1 MNKTDVLDVMRK
13 IDLHIHEMANVP
25 AFSYVEQRN
34 MIKCVF
40 TNPAPYNLST
50 VMLRLTVIDSLY
62 STNAAYAYFSI
73 EELAKAIL
81 DLGSEEDAKTY
92 FKKIARGKDDDQN
105 LFGRTYGIR
114 KNTQK
119 GGKLISLV
127 SKYAYYTLLCDESD
141 ALGFPIYDSLALEIF
156 PEISKHLGVDATLKS
171 KNNIK
176 AYVTCLNA
184 LRTELF
190 GQDTTTRFGAMQ
202 QFDIL
207 DAFLWRLG
215 KVKHGNYSLLLTI
228 RDYLTFFKN
237 VFGIASGQSNMNEA
251 IYNKYHKTYPK
262 LCTKEKTISGNF
274 TYKLDVNKLIV
285 GITSQ
290 MSPCD
295 ILRGVDDPQGAMA
308 ALIKTWQ
315 ELYIQ

>member
-13 IDLHIHEMANVP
+13 IDLHMHAMANVP
-25 AFSYVEQRN
+25 AYSYVEQRN

-40 TNPAPYNLST
+40 TNPARYDLST

-62 STNAAYAYFSI
+62 STNASYAYFSI

-141 ALGFPIYDSLALEIF
+141 ALGFPIYDSLAIEMLPKLSEVLG
-156 PEISKHLGVDATLKS
+156 ISVEF
-171 KNNIK
+171 KNKDCIEE
-176 AYVTCLNA
+176 YVACLNA
-184 LRTELF
+184 LREALF
-190 GQDTTTRFGAMQ
+190 DQYTNQRFERLQ

-207 DAFLWRLG
+207 DAYLWRIG
-215 KVKHGNYSLLLTI
+215 KLTHGNYSLLFTKK
-228 RDYLTFFKN
+228 DYETFFEN
-237 VFGIASGQSNMNEA
+237 VFGIPSGSDN
-251 IYNKYHKTYPK
+251 INKSLYKKFKENYPNLCKRKKNKSGKSYTY
-262 LCTKEKTISGNF
+262 II
-274 TYKLDVNKLIV
+274 DINKLIAE
-285 GITSQ
+285 ICFT
-290 MSPCD
+290 MPTCD
-295 ILRGVDDPQGAMA
+295 ILKGVDDSHGAMA
-308 ALIKTWQ
+308 ALIDSWKN
-315 ELYIQ
+315 L

>member
-13 IDLHIHEMANVP
+13 IELHMHAMAGVL
-25 AFSYVEQRN
+25 AYTYVEQRN

-40 TNPAPYNLST
+40 NNPARYDLST

-62 STNAAYAYFSI
+62 STNASYAYFSI

-141 ALGFPIYDSLALEIF
+141 ALGFPIYDSLAIEML
-156 PEISKHLGVDATLKS
+156 PKLSKVLRVSAEF
-171 KNNIK
+171 KNKDRIEE
-176 AYVTCLNA
+176 YVACLNA
-184 LRTELF
+184 LREALF
-190 GQDTTTRFGAMQ
+190 GQDTNQRFERLQ

-207 DAFLWRLG
+207 DAYLWRIG
-215 KVKHGNYSLLLTI
+215 KLTHGNYSLLFTKK
-228 RDYLTFFKN
+228 DYETFFEN
-237 VFGIASGQSNMNEA
+237 VFGIPSGSDH
-251 IYNKYHKTYPK
+251 INKSLYKEFKENYPN
-262 LCTKEKTISGNF
+262 LCKRKKNKSCKSYTHII
-274 TYKLDVNKLIV
+274 DINKLIAEICMKMPT
-285 GITSQ
+285 G
-290 MSPCD
+290 D
-295 ILRGVDDPQGAMA
+295 ILNGVDDRQGAMT
-308 ALIKTWQ
+308 ALIDSWKK
-315 ELYIQ
+315 L

>member
-13 IDLHIHEMANVP
+13 IDLHMHAMAGVP
-25 AFSYVEQRN
+25 AYSYVEQRN

-40 TNPAPYNLST
+40 TNPARYDLST

-81 DLGSEEDAKTY
+81 DLGSEVDAKNY

-141 ALGFPIYDSLALEIF
+141 ALGFPIYDSLAIEML
-156 PEISKHLGVDATLKS
+156 PKLGKVLGVSAVF
-171 KNNIK
+171 KNKDCIEE
-176 AYVTCLNA
+176 YVACLNA
-184 LRTELF
+184 LREALF
-190 GQDTTTRFGAMQ
+190 GRDNNQRFERLQ

-207 DAFLWRLG
+207 DAYLWRIG
-215 KVKHGNYSLLLTI
+215 KLTHGNYSLLFTKK
-228 RDYLTFFKN
+228 DYETFFEN
-237 VFGIASGQSNMNEA
+237 VFGIPSGSDN
-251 IYNKYHKTYPK
+251 INKSLYKKFKENYPNLCKRKKNKSGKSYTY
-262 LCTKEKTISGNF
+262 II
-274 TYKLDVNKLIV
+274 DINKLIAEI
-285 GITSQ
+285 GMKMPTG
-290 MSPCD
+290 D
-295 ILRGVDDPQGAMA
+295 ILKGVDDSHGAMA
-308 ALIKTWQ
+308 ALIDSWKN
-315 ELYIQ
+315 L

>member
-13 IDLHIHEMANVP
+13 IDLHIHAMANVP

-81 DLGSEEDAKTY
+81 DLGSEEDTKTY

-141 ALGFPIYDSLALEIF
+141 ALGFPIYDSLAIEIL
-156 PEISKHLGVDATLKS
+156 PKLSKVLDVSAEF
-171 KNNIK
+171 KNKDRIEE
-176 AYVTCLNA
+176 YVACLNA
-184 LRTELF
+184 LREALF
-190 GQDTTTRFGAMQ
+190 GQDTNQRFERLQ

-207 DAFLWRLG
+207 DAYLWRIG
-215 KVKHGNYSLLLTI
+215 KLTHGNYSLLFTKK
-228 RDYLTFFKN
+228 DYETFFEN
-237 VFGIASGQSNMNEA
+237 VFGIPSGSDN
-251 IYNKYHKTYPK
+251 INKSLYKEFKENYPN
-262 LCTKEKTISGNF
+262 LCKRKKNKSSKSYTHII
-274 TYKLDVNKLIV
+274 DINKLIAE
-285 GITSQ
+285 ICFT
-290 MSPCD
+290 MPMCD
-295 ILRGVDDPQGAMA
+295 ILKGVDDSHGAMT
-308 ALIKTWQ
+308 ALIDSWKN
-315 ELYIQ
+315 L

>member
-13 IDLHIHEMANVP
+13 IELHMHAMANVP
-25 AFSYVEQRN
+25 AYSYVEQRN

-40 TNPAPYNLST
+40 NNPARYNLST

-62 STNAAYAYFSI
+62 STNASYAYFSI

-92 FKKIARGKDDDQN
+92 FKQIARGKDDVQN

-141 ALGFPIYDSLALEIF
+141 ALGFPIYDSLAIEML
-156 PEISKHLGVDATLKS
+156 PKLGKVLDVSAEF
-171 KNNIK
+171 KNKDCIEE
-176 AYVTCLNA
+176 YVACLNA
-184 LRTELF
+184 LREALF
-190 GQDTTTRFGAMQ
+190 GQDTNQRFERLQ

-207 DAFLWRLG
+207 DAYLWRIG
-215 KVKHGNYSLLLTI
+215 KLTHGNYSLLFTKK
-228 RDYLTFFKN
+228 DYETFFEN
-237 VFGIASGQSNMNEA
+237 VFGIPSGSDHINKSLYKKFKENYSNLCKRKK
-251 IYNKYHKTYPK
+251 NKSGKSYTY
-262 LCTKEKTISGNF
+262 II
-274 TYKLDVNKLIV
+274 DINKLIAE
-285 GITSQ
+285 ICMKMPT
-290 MSPCD
+290 CD
-295 ILRGVDDPQGAMA
+295 ILKGVDDSHGAMA
-308 ALIKTWQ
+308 ALIDSWKN
-315 ELYIQ
+315 L

>member
-13 IDLHIHEMANVP
+13 IELHMHAMAGVL
-25 AFSYVEQRN
+25 AYTYVEQRN

-40 TNPAPYNLST
+40 NNPARYDLST

-62 STNAAYAYFSI
+62 STNASYAYFSI

-92 FKKIARGKDDDQN
+92 FKKIARGKDDDKN

-141 ALGFPIYDSLALEIF
+141 ALGFPIYDSLAIEML
-156 PEISKHLGVDATLKS
+156 PKLSKVLGVSAAFQN
-171 KNNIK
+171 KNSIEE
-176 AYVTCLNA
+176 YVACLNA
-184 LRTELF
+184 LREALF
-190 GQDTTTRFGAMQ
+190 GKDTNQRFERLQ

-207 DAFLWRLG
+207 DAYLWRIG
-215 KVKHGNYSLLLTI
+215 KLAHGNYSLLFTKK
-228 RDYLTFFKN
+228 DYETFFEN
-237 VFGIASGQSNMNEA
+237 VFGIPSGSANINKV
-251 IYNKYHKTYPK
+251 IYDKFHDRYPQLCNCKEHKLGGSCSYTV
-262 LCTKEKTISGNF
+262 
-274 TYKLDVNKLIV
+274 DVNKLIAE
-285 GITSQ
+285 ICFQ
-290 MSPCD
+290 MPTCD
-295 ILRGVDDPQGAMA
+295 ILKGVNDSHGAMA
-308 ALIKTWQ
+308 ALFDSWKN
-315 ELYIQ
+315 L

>member
-13 IDLHIHEMANVP
+13 IELHIHAMAGVL
-25 AFSYVEQRN
+25 AYTYVEQRN

-40 TNPAPYNLST
+40 NNPARYDLST

-141 ALGFPIYDSLALEIF
+141 ALGFPIYDSLAIEML
-156 PEISKHLGVDATLKS
+156 PKLGNVLRVSTEF
-171 KNNIK
+171 KNKDRIK
-176 AYVTCLNA
+176 EYVVCLNA
-184 LRTELF
+184 LREALF
-190 GQDTTTRFGAMQ
+190 GKDTNQRFERLQ

-207 DAFLWRLG
+207 DAYLWRIG
-215 KVKHGNYSLLLTI
+215 KLTHGNYSLLFTKK
-228 RDYLTFFKN
+228 DYETFFEN
-237 VFGIASGQSNMNEA
+237 VFGIPSGSDHINMSLYTKFKENYPDECKRQK
-251 IYNKYHKTYPK
+251 NKSGKSYTY
-262 LCTKEKTISGNF
+262 II
-274 TYKLDVNKLIV
+274 DINKLIAE
-285 GITSQ
+285 ICFKMPT
-290 MSPCD
+290 CD
-295 ILRGVDDPQGAMA
+295 ILKGVDDSYGAMA
-308 ALIKTWQ
+308 ALIDSWKKF
-315 ELYIQ
+315 

>member
-13 IDLHIHEMANVP
+13 IELHMHAMAGVL
-25 AFSYVEQRN
+25 AYTYVEQRN

-40 TNPAPYNLST
+40 NNPARYDLST

-62 STNAAYAYFSI
+62 STNASYAYFSI

-81 DLGSEEDAKTY
+81 DLGSEKDAKTY

-141 ALGFPIYDSLALEIF
+141 ALGFPIYDSLAIEML
-156 PEISKHLGVDATLKS
+156 PKLGKVLDVSAEF
-171 KNNIK
+171 KNKDCIEE
-176 AYVTCLNA
+176 YVACLNA
-184 LRTELF
+184 LRETLF
-190 GQDTTTRFGAMQ
+190 GQDTNQRFERLQ

-207 DAFLWRLG
+207 DAYLWRIG
-215 KVKHGNYSLLLTI
+215 KLTHGNYSLLFTKK
-228 RDYLTFFKN
+228 DYETFFEN
-237 VFGIASGQSNMNEA
+237 VFGIPSGSDH
-251 IYNKYHKTYPK
+251 INKSLYTKFKENYPNVCKRKKNKSGKSYTY
-262 LCTKEKTISGNF
+262 II
-274 TYKLDVNKLIV
+274 DINKLIAEICMKMPT
-285 GITSQ
+285 G
-290 MSPCD
+290 D
-295 ILRGVDDPQGAMA
+295 ILNGVDDRQGAMA
-308 ALIKTWQ
+308 ALIDSWKN
-315 ELYIQ
+315 L

>member
-13 IDLHIHEMANVP
+13 IELHMHAMANVP
-25 AFSYVEQRN
+25 AYSYVEQRN

-40 TNPAPYNLST
+40 NNPARYDLST

-62 STNAAYAYFSI
+62 STNASYAYFSI

-92 FKKIARGKDDDQN
+92 FKQIARGKDDVQN

-141 ALGFPIYDSLALEIF
+141 ALGFPIYDSLAIEML
-156 PEISKHLGVDATLKS
+156 PKLSKILGVSAVF
-171 KNNIK
+171 KNKDCIEE
-176 AYVTCLNA
+176 YVACLNA
-184 LRTELF
+184 LREALF
-190 GQDTTTRFGAMQ
+190 GQDTNKRFERLQ

-207 DAFLWRLG
+207 DAYLWRIG
-215 KVKHGNYSLLLTI
+215 KLAHGNYSLLFTKK
-228 RDYLTFFKN
+228 DYETFFEN
-237 VFGIASGQSNMNEA
+237 VFGIPSGSDH
-251 IYNKYHKTYPK
+251 INKSLYTKFKENYSILCKRKKNKSGKSYTY
-262 LCTKEKTISGNF
+262 II
-274 TYKLDVNKLIV
+274 DINKLIAEICMKMPT
-285 GITSQ
+285 G
-290 MSPCD
+290 D
-295 ILRGVDDPQGAMA
+295 ILKGVNDSHGAMA
-308 ALIKTWQ
+308 ALIDSWKN
-315 ELYIQ
+315 L

>member
-13 IDLHIHEMANVP
+13 IELHMHAMANVP
-25 AFSYVEQRN
+25 AYSYVEQRN

-40 TNPAPYNLST
+40 NNPVRYDLST

-62 STNAAYAYFSI
+62 STNASYAYFSI

-92 FKKIARGKDDDQN
+92 FKQIARGKDDVQN

-141 ALGFPIYDSLALEIF
+141 ALGFPIYDSLAIEML
-156 PEISKHLGVDATLKS
+156 PKLGKVLDVSAEF
-171 KNNIK
+171 KNKDCIEE
-176 AYVTCLNA
+176 YVACLNA
-184 LRTELF
+184 LRETLF
-190 GQDTTTRFGAMQ
+190 DQYTNQRFESLQ

-207 DAFLWRLG
+207 DAYLWRIG
-215 KVKHGNYSLLLTI
+215 KLTHGNYSLLFTKK
-228 RDYLTFFKN
+228 DYETFFEN
-237 VFGIASGQSNMNEA
+237 VFGIPSGSDN
-251 IYNKYHKTYPK
+251 INKSLYTKFKENYPNLCKRKKNKSGKSYTY
-262 LCTKEKTISGNF
+262 II
-274 TYKLDVNKLIV
+274 DINKLIAEICIKMHT
-285 GITSQ
+285 G
-290 MSPCD
+290 D
-295 ILRGVDDPQGAMA
+295 ILNGVDDRQGAMT
-308 ALIKTWQ
+308 ALIDSWKN
-315 ELYIQ
+315 L

>member
-13 IDLHIHEMANVP
+13 IELHMHAMAGVL
-25 AFSYVEQRN
+25 AYTYVEQRN

-40 TNPAPYNLST
+40 NNPARYDLST

-62 STNAAYAYFSI
+62 STNASYAYFSI

-92 FKKIARGKDDDQN
+92 FKQIARGKDDVQN

-141 ALGFPIYDSLALEIF
+141 ALGFPIYDSLAIEMLPKLSEV
-156 PEISKHLGVDATLKS
+156 LGVSAEF
-171 KNNIK
+171 KNKDSIEE
-176 AYVTCLNA
+176 YVACLNA
-184 LRTELF
+184 LRETLF
-190 GQDTTTRFGAMQ
+190 GKDTNQRFERLQ

-207 DAFLWRLG
+207 DAYLWRIG
-215 KVKHGNYSLLLTI
+215 KLTHGNYSLLFTKK
-228 RDYLTFFKN
+228 DYETFFEN
-237 VFGIASGQSNMNEA
+237 VFGVPSGSDN
-251 IYNKYHKTYPK
+251 INKSLYTKFKENYPNLCKRKKNKSGKSYTY
-262 LCTKEKTISGNF
+262 II
-274 TYKLDVNKLIV
+274 DINKLIAE
-285 GITSQ
+285 ICFT
-290 MSPCD
+290 MPTCA
-295 ILRGVDDPQGAMA
+295 ILKGVNDSHGAMA
-308 ALIKTWQ
+308 ALIDSWKN
-315 ELYIQ
+315 L